1 MPPGLLRQ
9 AARRARPILRELAH
23 PRRTLASFRDARQL
37 SRLELARDLAV
48 EVPARPRVLIVS
60 LTDDLEH
67 VRLEALLAKA
77 LQLRGASVSVYVFRT
92 SRASAR
98 RFRALGMRS
107 LVFYEDYAPPAGSAA
122 AEAERL
128 VARCRTVNDYKEL
141 EYRGARVGRQ
151 ALSTVVRARRD
162 PRVDLGSGEVRRELT
177 RAVAVGIEG
186 LHAGERV
193 LEAVQPDMLLM
204 IERGYAGLGAISD
217 VAINHG
223 LPVVQ
228 FGSAHRDDAFHL
240 KRYRRENRDLQQRSL
255 DEKTWSQLLA
265 EGWSAEK
272 ERELAVEL
280 AARESGKWFLAK
292 RLRHARTR
300 RTPAEVRALLAL
312 DADRPV
318 AALFSHV
325 LWDASMFYGRDLY
338 PDQGAW
344 FRETLRLAAQDDAVQ
359 WLVKLHP
366 ALFLKLELEGVAAPP
381 AELEI
386 VREVAGELPGHVK
399 LLLPDADISNEDLF
413 PILDAGVTIRGTVGI
428 ELPQLGVPVLT
439 AGTSDYSGRGFTVD
453 ASTVAEY
460 EANVRGIGELGRL
473 QPEQVERAKLYAYG
487 VFCRRPWIFDSF
499 QLEFLPPNDE
509 RALPHRVVYRMSTLR
524 ELREAED
531 LRAFA
536 EWLLHSD
543 DADFVRE
550 PARVAAAVA

>member
-1 MPPGLLRQ
+1 V
-9 AARRARPILRELAH
+9 RPALRELAH
-23 PRRTLASFRDARQL
+23 PRRALESVRDARQL
-37 SRLELARDLAV
+37 SRLPLGRDLGADA
-48 EVPARPRVLIVS
+48 PSKRVLIVS
-60 LTDDLEH
+60 LTADLEH

-77 LQLRGASVSVYVFRT
+77 LQVHGGEVSVYVFRANRE
-92 SRASAR
+92 SVR
-98 RFRALGMRS
+98 RFRALGVRD
-107 LVFYEDYAPPAGSAA
+107 LVFYEDHAPAAGGAA

-128 VARCRTVNDYKEL
+128 VAGCSNVQDYKEL

-151 ALSTVVRARRD
+151 ALSTVVRTRRD
-162 PRVDLGSGEVRRELT
+162 PRIDLTSPEIRAELA

-193 LEAVQPDMLLM
+193 LDAVEPETLLM

-217 VAINHG
+217 LAINRG

-240 KRYRRENRDLQQRSL
+240 KRYMRGNRDLQQRSL
-255 DEKTWSQLLA
+255 DDKTWSQLVA
-265 EGWSAEK
+265 EGWSDEK
-272 ERELAVEL
+272 ERELAAEL

-300 RTPAEVRALLAL
+300 RTPDEVRELLGL
-312 DADRPV
+312 DPTRKV

-325 LWDASMFYGRDLY
+325 LWDASMFFGRDLY

-344 FRETLRLAAQDDAVQ
+344 FRETLRLAAADDSVQ

-366 ALFLKLELEGVAAPP
+366 ALFLKLEVEGVTTAP
-381 AELEI
+381 AELDI
-386 VREVAGELPGHVK
+386 IRDAVGALPPHVK

-413 PILDAGVTIRGTVGI
+413 PSLDAGVTIRGTVGI

-453 ASTVAEY
+453 AETIDEY
-460 EANVRGIGELGRL
+460 ARNLGDIAAL
-473 QPEQVERAKLYAYG
+473 APLEPEQVSLAKLYGYG

-499 QLEFLPPNDE
+499 ELEFLPPSDE
-509 RALPHRVVYRMSTLR
+509 RALPHVIRYRVETVE
-524 ELREAED
+524 ELRRAPD
-531 LRAFA
+531 LHAFA
-536 EWLLHSD
+536 DWVLNSD
-543 DADFVRE
+543 DADFTV
-550 PARVAAAVA
+550 PSLTAAPFPPVATAR